1 MALHAM
7 GRERGD
13 SMALGGG
20 NASSSSIALLQER
33 FRQLQKM
40 RERREEMELLKLFN
54 EPETLTQKE
63 YERSGNLLVHP
74 EMIYHQATTATT
86 TNATTTTTRTRSSF
100 QDCLSLG
107 LDLYGKNTE
116 HQPLKTPPYRDFWS
130 MDSVTVGAS
139 RSYDK
144 PDVDTSLH
152 L

>member
-7 GRERGD
+7 GREHGD

-54 EPETLTQKE
+54 EPETMTQKD
-63 YERSGNLLVHP
+63 YKRSGN
-74 EMIYHQATTATT
+74 
-86 TNATTTTTRTRSSF
+86 
-100 QDCLSLG
+100 
-107 LDLYGKNTE
+107 KTE
-116 HQPLKTPPYRDFWS
+116 HEPLKTPPYRDFWS

>member
-7 GRERGD
+7 GRESGD

-20 NASSSSIALLQER
+20 KASSSSIALLQER

-54 EPETLTQKE
+54 EPETMTQKD
-63 YERSGNLLVHP
+63 YKRSGNVLVHP
-74 EMIYHQATTATT
+74 EM
-86 TNATTTTTRTRSSF
+86 
-100 QDCLSLG
+100 
-107 LDLYGKNTE
+107 KTE
-116 HQPLKTPPYRDFWS
+116 HEPLKTPPYRDFWS
-130 MDSVTVGAS
+130 MDSVTVGAT
-139 RSYDK
+139 RSHDK